1 MRQAL
6 KNINKDFYSQLG
18 EVKEW
23 AAKNKT
29 VARWDKVLNQ
39 AVDWDSSK
47 LEKRIRYCLAFPR
60 IEIKPHITKFHSN

>member
-1 MRQAL
+1 L

-23 AAKNKT
+23 AAKNRV

-47 LEKRIRYCLAFPR
+47 LEKRIMYVFTFYKASFQQQ
-60 IEIKPHITKFHSN
+60 ITKSLTNRM